1 MLFVKPYQINQ
12 PFKLP
17 KVVWWPAEHLDAQVW
32 PLLRRWPR
40 QGESERD
47 DLPPAHHHAESETG
61 YNLRWWDP
69 HKMHIKN
76 QKKTI
81 NGSFQAQGIHSG
93 AHFGGWPFW
102 SSETPAMSRWPHPQA
117 GMETMEWPQQCTPE
131 CSLLSSHCT
140 SNIFGN
146 DLYTSHQEVL
156 QVGPLPRRPRSLV
169 QRLTTWESVHTWG
182 DPPIF
187 PIASDEFPKLKSK
200 HNLSFY
206 CCSHFESVW
215 GMNWSPFHSAYF
227 RHGFCLVSSGCR
239 SLANAADVA
248 GVCLVWHKQLQGQ
261 LQHCRPVS
269 WHDVSKAALTGR

>member
-1 MLFVKPYQINQ
+1 MQTASHKQSALLQDSPDSTATELKINYMHLTKCFGVQ
-12 PFKLP
+12 
-17 KVVWWPAEHLDAQVW
+17 VVVCP
-32 PLLRRWPR
+32 
-40 QGESERD
+40 
-47 DLPPAHHHAESETG
+47 T
-61 YNLRWWDP
+61 
-69 HKMHIKN
+69 
-76 QKKTI
+76 
-81 NGSFQAQGIHSG
+81 
-93 AHFGGWPFW
+93 
-102 SSETPAMSRWPHPQA
+102 
-117 GMETMEWPQQCTPE
+117 
-131 CSLLSSHCT
+131 
-140 SNIFGN
+140 
-146 DLYTSHQEVL
+146 
-156 QVGPLPRRPRSLV
+156 PRRPRSLV